1 MSLPC
6 IGKPAPDFKEKAVLN
21 NKVID
26 ISLSDYRT
34 HYVVLL
40 FFPMNFTFVCPTELI
55 AFSDRSNEFQKINAN
70 VIACSTDSHHSHLKW
85 LNMRHNEGGIRGLRI
100 PLIADKSMG
109 IAKKY
114 GILDEE
120 LGIAHRFVLNTYIF
134 INNYY
139 FIIIGR
145 AMFII
150 DNNGIL
156 RQITINDY
164 PVGRS
169 VSETCRLIQAFQ
181 YADKLND
188 NSSELRYAQGE

>member
-21 NKVID
+21 NKVFD

-100 PLIADKSMG
+100 PLIADKSMA

-120 LGIAHRFVLNTYIF
+120 LGIAH
-134 INNYY
+134 
-139 FIIIGR
+139 R